1 MELVEFLKANIKE
14 GMSIDE
20 IIDIFKQMCEIPT
33 DDEDECI
40 LFETGAYDFTGE
52 NIFYFNLIR
61 QYESKDDEYYQV
73 FVKLCFAPD
82 SFNTKL
88 YDEIWSDSID
98 EDIYSAIK
106 KSDSY
111 KYSIKNKYKSI
122 SIGIEES

>member
-33 DDEDECI
+33 GDEDECI
-40 LFETGAYDFTGE
+40 LFETGVYDFTGE

-61 QYESKDDEYYQV
+61 QYESEDEEYYQV
-73 FVKLCFAPD
+73 YVNVCFTPD
-82 SFNTKL
+82 SLNTKL
-88 YDEIWSDSID
+88 CDEIWSDSID

-106 KSDSY
+106 KSESY
-111 KYSIKNKYKSI
+111 KYAINNKYKYI
-122 SIGIEES
+122 DIGIEES

>member
-1 MELVEFLKANIKE
+1 MELVEFLRSNIKE
-14 GMSIDE
+14 GMSIDQ
-20 IIDIFKQMCEIPT
+20 IMDIFKKMCEIPT

-52 NIFYFNLIR
+52 NIFYFSLIR
-61 QYESKDDEYYQV
+61 QYESEDEEYYQV

-106 KSDSY
+106 KSKSY
-111 KYSIKNKYKSI
+111 KYAIDNRYKYI
-122 SIGIEES
+122 NIGIEKS